1 MSKKAKILKGNNFN
15 CVFKG
20 YKGAIYM
27 PQKVRGHSKDKTL
40 GKTTHDFENTNLTAC
55 MYQAAELTKEK

>member
-1 MSKKAKILKGNNFN
+1 
-15 CVFKG
+15 
-20 YKGAIYM
+20 M

-40 GKTTHDFENTNLTAC
+40 EKITHDIENTNLTAC